1 MLAEFSLIKPLR
13 GPGSSPK
20 PPKKRAKRPD
30 PRRVDP
36 RQEAG
41 ATGDQPRPEGQ
52 GCLNRYA

>member
-1 MLAEFSLIKPLR
+1 LR